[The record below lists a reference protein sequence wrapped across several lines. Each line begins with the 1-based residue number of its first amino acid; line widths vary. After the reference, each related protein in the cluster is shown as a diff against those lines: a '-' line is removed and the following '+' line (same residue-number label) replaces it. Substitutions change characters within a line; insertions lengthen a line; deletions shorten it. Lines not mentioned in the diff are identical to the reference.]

1 METIL
6 YTKGNDLVVKSCYI
20 PEQECFASIIVY
32 PTGEHQVLEM
42 YNSIMN
48 IMEIHDF
55 WCKYTGIIST
65 PLTGSQVEKHLT
77 SRSLRAC

>member
-6 YTKGNDLVVKSCYI
+6 YTKSNDLIVKSCYI
-20 PEQECFASIIVY
+20 SEQACFASILVY
-32 PTGEHQVLEM
+32 PNGEHQVLET

-55 WCKYTGIIST
+55 WCKYTGVIST
-65 PLTGSQVEKHLT
+65 PITASQVEKHLT
-77 SRSLRAC
+77 SCSLRAC